1 MNASKSAKYRA
12 KANKK
17 YYAKYCIDRKIED
30 IIRLSSD
37 KRCFIFPKVLSSDQ
51 INACMLEHLPRKF
64 YRLEDAF
71 RLWTQDGNKLFSEHI
86 RSQEVYF
93 RSTDKVKEKDKGN
106 KDKQTLLF
114 QDFYLKVAEK
124 LKLTNFA
131 LNPSDNV
138 IKHAANLT
146 VCIYIVIVFR

>member
-1 MNASKSAKYRA
+1 MIASKSAKYRA

-93 RSTDKVKEKDKGN
+93 RSTVKEKDKGN

-124 LKLTNFA
+124 LKLKNFA
-131 LNPSDNV
+131 LNPEDNV

-146 VCIYIVIVFR
+146 VYIS